1 MYDFFIKFKFD
12 KSLKVESL
20 VSESLMNYVSND
32 VEIKIFGSVVN
43 SQNVFDKII
52 NNEVKG
58 ESLSNGIFGKYTII
72 YINHKTQ
79 KMIVESDFFGGY
91 KNVYYTKQN
100 EDYYIFSSISCLKS
114 RGFDIKFN
122 YAIVD
127 EFIYNGVIKTK
138 DTLFCGIYKL
148 LPNESI
154 VAESSSIGIVKRSVE
169 FFDNRYELNNLFI
182 TEKDIISEY
191 IEKLQCQDNQEINI
205 TLSSGYDSNFLLHII
220 ENLHSKKKINAFT
233 CGGERGVDETS
244 IAENIAGIYGNV
256 KVNKCVVGNKTLNCL
271 MDIAERLEGAM
282 YERGIFLQYELA
294 NTLSVHGV
302 KSILLGECAD
312 QVFNFNFY
320 EDKEKQFLMNYIDN
334 PYELGAMLVLK
345 KSSLMLDSFGVVGFY
360 PFTDRRMID
369 VGYCTRMDNGVSK
382 EYQKKICSQIF
393 NPQIRDLV
401 QKNPGSTSLCS
412 LFGDEE
418 AEHSFID
425 YVKENNEFYNPS
437 FRISYKYERRE
448 SELDYYICL
457 EYLACVKKI
466 FCT

>member
-1 MYDFFIKFKFD
+1 MYDFLIKFKFG
-12 KSLKVESL
+12 KSLEVESL
-20 VSESLMNYVSND
+20 VSEELMNYVSNE
-32 VEIKIFGSVVN
+32 VEIKIFGNVIN
-43 SQNVFDKII
+43 SQNVFDKILD
-52 NNEVKG
+52 NEANG
-58 ESLSNGIFGKYTII
+58 DSLTRGIFGKYTII
-72 YINHKTQ
+72 YVNYNMQ
-79 KMIVESDFFGGY
+79 KIIVESDYFGGY

-100 EDYYIFSSISCLKS
+100 ENYYIFSSIRCLKN
-114 RGFDIKFN
+114 REFNMEFN

-154 VAESSSIGIVKRSVE
+154 VAESSSIGIIKRPVE
-169 FFDNRYELNNLFI
+169 FFDNRYELNSLLL

-191 IEKLQCQDNQEINI
+191 IEKLQCQDSQEINI

-220 ENLHSKKKINAFT
+220 ENLHNKKKINAFT

-282 YERGIFLQYELA
+282 YERGIFLQYEIASTL
-294 NTLSVHGV
+294 NTHGV
-302 KSILLGECAD
+302 KCIMLGECAD
-312 QVFNFNFY
+312 QVFNINFY
-320 EDKEKQFLMNYIDN
+320 EGKEKQFLMNYIDN
-334 PYELGAMLVLK
+334 PYELGALIVLK
-345 KSSLMLDSFGVVGFY
+345 KSSLMLDSFGIVGLY

-369 VGYCTRMDNGVSK
+369 VGYCTRIDNGVSK
-382 EYQKKICSQIF
+382 EYQKKMCCKVF
-393 NPQIRDLV
+393 NPQICDLV
-401 QKNPGSTSLCS
+401 EKKPGSTSLCS
-412 LFGDEE
+412 LFADEE
-418 AEHSFID
+418 AEHNFID
-425 YVKENNEFYNPS
+425 YVKKNNEFYNPA
-437 FRISYKYERRE
+437 FRISYKYETRE

-457 EYLACVKKI
+457 EYLACIKKI

>member
-1 MYDFFIKFKFD
+1 MHDFLIKFKFD
-12 KSLKVESL
+12 KSLEVESL
-20 VSESLMNYVSND
+20 ASEDLMNYISNE
-32 VEIKIFGSVVN
+32 VEIRIFGNVIN
-43 SQNVFDKII
+43 SQNVFDRII

-58 ESLSNGIFGKYTII
+58 ESLTSGIFGKYTIV
-72 YINHKTQ
+72 YVNYKTQ
-79 KMIVESDFFGGY
+79 KLIVESDYFGGY

-100 EDYYIFSSISCLKS
+100 ENYYIFSSISCLKS
-114 RGFDIKFN
+114 RGFNIEFN

-154 VAESSSIGIVKRSVE
+154 VAEKSSIAIVKKTVE
-169 FFDNRYELNNLFI
+169 FLDSRYDLDNLFLA
-182 TEKDIISEY
+182 EKDIISEY
-191 IEKLQCQDNQEINI
+191 IEILKFQDSREINI
-205 TLSSGYDSNFLLHII
+205 TLSGGYDSNFLLHIA
-220 ENLHSKKKINAFT
+220 ENLYNKKKINVFT

-244 IAENIAGIYGNV
+244 IAENIASIYGNV
-256 KVNKCVVGNKTLNCL
+256 KVNKCVVGNKTLKHL

-294 NTLSVHGV
+294 STLNAHGV
-302 KSILLGECAD
+302 KCILLGECAD
-312 QVFNFNFY
+312 QVFNINFY
-320 EDKEKQFLMNYIDN
+320 EGKENQFLMNYVDN

-345 KSSLMLDSFGVVGFY
+345 KSSLMLDSFGIAGFY

-382 EYQKKICSQIF
+382 EYQKKMCCQIF
-393 NPQIRDLV
+393 NPQICDLV
-401 QKNPGSTSLCS
+401 GKKPGSTSLRS

-418 AEHSFID
+418 AEHNFIN
-425 YVKENNEFYNPS
+425 YVKENNEFYNS
-437 FRISYKYERRE
+437 AFRISYKYERRE

-457 EYLACVKKI
+457 EYLTCVKKI